1 MKALIFLM
9 FFLLSVSFALAGEI
23 FGTITDAEKPVAAG
37 VKVEV
42 AIAGNTYAGE
52 TDKFGTYHVFA
63 QDKGKGTL
71 KVSYKDQALAADIF
85 SYDKATRYDW
95 TIESAGGKM
104 SLKRK

>member
-1 MKALIFLM
+1 MRALI
-9 FFLLSVSFALAGEI
+9 LLVSLLLTASLALAGEI
-23 FGTITDAEKPVAAG
+23 FGTITEADKPVPAG

-42 AIAGNTYAGE
+42 AIAGNNYTGE

-63 QDKGKGTL
+63 KDKGKGTL
-71 KVSYKDQALAADIF
+71 KVSYKDQAPTADIF

-95 TIESAGGKM
+95 TMENAGGKL